1 MKNIKLKIIILNR
14 CKRSIHTL
22 ISSYLEEF
30 FKKNIFKF
38 SSFSPHTIQTYLFFS
53 IAEKVEKTRY
63 VDVKEE
69 RAKFLFGPAS
79 MHMRSEKETIT
90 YLRVKSLHVFE
101 RTGHRHQVDS
111 Q

>member
-1 MKNIKLKIIILNR
+1 MKFPSFPIF
-14 CKRSIHTL
+14 SI
-22 ISSYLEEF
+22 
-30 FKKNIFKF
+30 F
-38 SSFSPHTIQTYLFFS
+38 SSHYPDLFVFSNRGKSGKKQNINVN
-53 IAEKVEKTRY
+53 VE
-63 VDVKEE
+63 EE

-79 MHMRSEKETIT
+79 MHMRAEKETIT